1 MKRLWAPWRMEY
13 LAEERVEGCVFCD
26 KPAEED
32 DRANYLLYRG
42 EHAYI
47 LMNIYPYSNGHLM
60 VAPYAHVA
68 QLADLDRE
76 VRIEIMELS
85 TLCTRLLARTSHP
98 GGFNLGANVGKAA
111 GAGYDEHFHMHVVP
125 RWLGDT
131 NFMPVIG
138 NTRVIPE
145 LLDESYNRLKQALA
159 EISDPTDSKP

>member
-1 MKRLWAPWRMEY
+1 MKRLWAPWRIEY
-13 LAEERVEGCVFCD
+13 LTGEGVEGCIFCD
-26 KPAEED
+26 KPAENN

-68 QLADLDRE
+68 QLADLDPE
-76 VRIEIMELS
+76 VRAEIMELT
-85 TLCTRLLARTSHP
+85 TLCTELLARASHP
-98 GGFNLGANVGKAA
+98 AGFNLGANMGKAA
-111 GAGYDEHFHMHVVP
+111 GAGFEEHFHLHVVP

-138 NTRVIPE
+138 DTRVIPE
-145 LLDESYNRLKQALA
+145 SLDATYERLKQALT
-159 EISDPTDSKP
+159 EIQ